1 MTLLVWAGGGFI
13 SLLGAL
19 SFAELGTLITKSGG
33 DYIYILEVSTKP
45 LELDRYSLQSCGAPM
60 TDALDSGMISVGI
73 ICEMLSGQA
82 NPDRYIIEQI
92 KTTIL

>member
-33 DYIYILEVSTKP
+33 DYIYILEVSEKRLAFREIHLRCVTVAAMGRNRRK
-45 LELDRYSLQSCGAPM
+45 DQ
-60 TDALDSGMISVGI
+60 
-73 ICEMLSGQA
+73 
-82 NPDRYIIEQI
+82 
-92 KTTIL
+92 